1 MTISLVPEDTRV
13 RRFTCG
19 GGETVF
25 AVTFPVFAATDVQ
38 VLRVRAGVTVTLTN
52 PGDYTL
58 SGVGHPSGF
67 TVTLTAAA
75 QAGDLIVVVSAQPVA
90 RTAEWTDGQALR
102 AQALNAE
109 FARWWIALQQVQ
121 RDVTRTVRLPLT
133 DPSAGLELPDATV
146 RAGKFLGFDGT
157 GAVVAMG
164 APDAPLGAVAR
175 SGDTMLG
182 PLTLSGAPTA
192 PLHAATKAYVD
203 AADAAL
209 NTAVGARVA
218 KAGDTMTGPLT
229 LSGAPTA
236 TSHAATKGYVDT
248 EVGARVAK
256 DGDTMTGFLTLHAD
270 PTAAMHAATK
280 AYVDRRGPGGS
291 TDLIATP
298 SGTTYDVTG
307 IPSWA
312 NVVEVLIVRI
322 TTAAVAHIRIRLGTA
337 SGFVNSG
344 YRSASGSRGG
354 EISDS
359 TAFVTSPADTSP
371 GVVSM
376 IKIVRANDNVWV
388 QNHVASEFN
397 GYFSGGGGSV
407 DIEDTLTQLRLFI
420 SSSNF
425 TGGHFVVRWTA

>member
-192 PLHAATKAYVD
+192 
-203 AADAAL
+203 
-209 NTAVGARVA
+209 
-218 KAGDTMTGPLT
+218 
-229 LSGAPTA
+229 

-322 TTAAVAHIRIRLGTA
+322 TTAALAHIRIRLGTA

-344 YRSASGSRGG
+344 YRSATGSRTG

-359 TAFVTSPADTSP
+359 TAFVTSSANTSP
-371 GVVSM
+371 GVVAI